1 MTILL
6 TSFAT
11 ANTLAGVYSY
21 SFAIPYFPILLVL
34 LLFGIAYMSS
44 EKVQLALVIGF
55 LASIMITSLAPS
67 MLNIGVSGIFGFLV
81 AISIIETTLKN
92 KRGVKSEAD

>member
-6 TSFAT
+6 TFAT
-11 ANTLAGVYSY
+11 ANTLAGVYAY
-21 SFAIPYFPILLVL
+21 SFAIPYFSILLVL
-34 LLFGIAYMSS
+34 MIFGIAYVSS
-44 EKVQLALVIGF
+44 EKVQLALVLGF
-55 LASIMITSLAPS
+55 LTSIMITSLAPS

-92 KRGVKSEAD
+92 RKGGKSETD

>member
-1 MTILL
+1 MSAILL
-6 TSFAT
+6 TFAT

-21 SFAIPYFPILLVL
+21 SFAIPYFSILIVL
-34 LLFGIAYMSS
+34 MLFGIAYMSS
-44 EKVQLALVIGF
+44 AKIQLALVIGF
-55 LASIMITSLAPS
+55 LASILITSLAPS

-92 KRGVKSEAD
+92 KRGVKIED

>member
-1 MTILL
+1 MSAILL
-6 TSFAT
+6 TFAT

-21 SFAIPYFPILLVL
+21 SFAIPYFPTLIVL
-34 LLFGIAYMSS
+34 LLFGISYMSS
-44 EKVQLALVIGF
+44 AKIQLALVIGF
-55 LASIMITSLAPS
+55 LASILITSLAPS

-92 KRGVKSEAD
+92 KRGVKIED